1 MKPIDIGN
9 RCSRV
14 GQIYWYPMQNK
25 TTLQFQ
31 KFLLVGFIAVS
42 LDWVIYLVLTETLSI
57 NSLFSKAISYM
68 LGTVFTFVCN
78 GLFVFQSN
86 LIPSKFIKH
95 VSLYSISLILNTL
108 TFYSLEKSLDPGIW
122 FIKWAPITG
131 ATLVSAAINFAGLRY
146 WVFKSGLV
154 QNVDC

>member
-1 MKPIDIGN
+1 
-9 RCSRV
+9 
-14 GQIYWYPMQNK
+14 
-25 TTLQFQ
+25 
-31 KFLLVGFIAVS
+31 
-42 LDWVIYLVLTETLSI
+42 
-57 NSLFSKAISYM
+57 LFSKAISYI

-95 VSLYSISLILNTL
+95 ISLYSISLFLNAL
-108 TFYSLEKSLDPGIW
+108 TYYSLEKSFDPGIR
-122 FIKWAPITG
+122 FIQWAPITG

-146 WVFKSGLV
+146 WVFKSGLA